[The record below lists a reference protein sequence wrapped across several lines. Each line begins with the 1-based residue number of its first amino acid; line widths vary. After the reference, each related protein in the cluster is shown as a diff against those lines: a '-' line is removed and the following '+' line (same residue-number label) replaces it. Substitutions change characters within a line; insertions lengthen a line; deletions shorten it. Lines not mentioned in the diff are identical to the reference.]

1 MPGSNLVQTKSYTV
15 AAGATATTTAGAKSI
30 DFLYRGTADNCTWRG
45 SMVAD
50 GAVPIPLPPSVPYTL
65 EYNDNGYA
73 AVTVDNTTGDGVVE
87 IVEKF

>member
-1 MPGSNLVQTKSYTV
+1 M
-15 AAGATATTTAGAKSI
+15 I
-30 DFLYRGTADNCTWRG
+30 
-45 SMVAD
+45 AD